1 MRILFVFDS
10 VEAPAAANP
19 RLGRRLAETLAAM
32 GHQVE
37 ILELWDGAHAPP
49 AVPGCVTH
57 DLPFADEAAMNRAL
71 ENGAAGGT
79 PVPLRLVRL
88 AADPAAFSA
97 AVRQFALHAPRRVT
111 AARKKMESLHQAQPF
126 DAVCAV
132 AAPYRAVFALEGA
145 RLPGARKLLWQMDP
159 YAANESYHA
168 PGGYDRERAL
178 LNALDH
184 TFITAQAREDYAP
197 GGPLESCAG
206 RVSELGFP
214 SLLPGVREDPDPHLC
229 AFCGTLYP
237 GMRTPDALLELFP
250 ALDKDLTLVMAGGGW
265 ESFAPQRVKAQ
276 AALGDRLKILGPIP
290 HTEAAALERRAGV
303 LISIGN
309 TAVNQLPSKLF
320 EVFAAGKPILHL
332 AAGPKD
338 AALPYLA
345 RWPLAFVWK
354 DQADTPALDRW
365 LAENAGRTLPFAKA
379 EECFPEFTPGCVARQ
394 FLLAADPD
402 AKGDHP

>member
-1 MRILFVFDS
+1 M
-10 VEAPAAANP
+10 
-19 RLGRRLAETLAAM
+19 
-32 GHQVE
+32 
-37 ILELWDGAHAPP
+37 
-49 AVPGCVTH
+49 
-57 DLPFADEAAMNRAL
+57 
-71 ENGAAGGT
+71 
-79 PVPLRLVRL
+79 
-88 AADPAAFSA
+88 
-97 AVRQFALHAPRRVT
+97 T
-111 AARKKMESLHQAQPF
+111 AARKEMESLHKKQPY

-159 YAANESYHA
+159 YAANKSYRA
-168 PGGYDRERAL
+168 PGGYARERAL

-214 SLLPGVREDPDPHLC
+214 SLLPAVREDPDPTLC

-250 ALDKDLTLVMAGGGW
+250 ALDSRLTLVMAGGGW
-265 ESFAPQRVKAQ
+265 ESFAPQRAKAQ
-276 AALGDRLKILGPIP
+276 AALGDRLKILGPVP
-290 HTEAAALERRAGV
+290 HTEAAALERRAGCSSASATRRPTSCPANC
-303 LISIGN
+303 LRCLRRAS
-309 TAVNQLPSKLF
+309 PSCTWR
-320 EVFAAGKPILHL
+320 P
-332 AAGPKD
+332 GPKD

-354 DQADTPALDRW
+354 DESDTPALDRW

-402 AKGDHP
+402 AKGEPR